1 MNAQAPFDW
10 HAREEEAK
18 KLKAHIE
25 EACEEAAKDFSRCVT
40 GQMLA
45 DATSLEAELER
56 VARMYLGAHIGAL
69 KAKVDR
75 LEPENERMREGL
87 AKIVEQDRNVL
98 WSEGRFSGGSAP
110 EPEGEEF
117 GPFAVIAR
125 SALGLA

>member
-10 HAREEEAK
+10 HAKEEEAK

-25 EACEEAAKDFSRCVT
+25 EACEEAARDFSRCVT

-45 DATSLEAELER
+45 DAASLEAELER

-87 AKIVEQDRNVL
+87 AKIVEQDTHLR
-98 WSEGRFSGGSAP
+98 WSGGAVR

-117 GPFAVIAR
+117 GPFAITAR
-125 SALGLA
+125 WALGLEKEVVG